1 MKTQVSAL
9 YLSLL
14 VGCSFWATDLVAQE
28 SPRPLPANTAPGLVE
43 TRVVDGEL
51 IFQSIEL
58 ERSDPFQVF
67 QRLPLAEMK
76 GDRAKAKTSRIG
88 CSPANGRTTC
98 LIDATFDG
106 QREIWFFRKENEERA
121 QLFTRLPSRAVNPLF
136 WISPSYSLAGN
147 GPLSLAAPPLD
158 ENTPAKVWVENT
170 GAGSVFFSYA
180 LSTSTQVVM
189 ARPSFNGVTLSGLF
203 VVLSPENERYITP
216 AEGVEIIGSDK
227 SGHFSTYAIPPNCEV
242 LGSTNDTIVCGENS
256 RGHAIQSAHP
266 FYPKVMKLAL
276 PEGVDEDITRAFSS
290 PAFQALGDSVLLRG
304 MQAGVARPFLQR
316 IGASEAIPA
325 LIRPDD
331 CILSHEHVDVF
342 DLTASENAALMRI
355 VSPLKP
361 TRFVL
366 APVEMGKINICAT
379 NAQLFREDAAEATD
393 HSKFKLERLRE
404 NVPGNVPVTLVSGP
418 GTGALQGHLMMI
430 TYAHAGLWLP
440 EGYLGPWLTEWVLE
454 GGKIAF
460 VHLPGGGGFGAEWS
474 SSGFG
479 IRNKIKVA
487 QMFDEVSA
495 YLVDTGVVQDGKI
508 SVMTE
513 SGGGPVAANA
523 ILRNPERYAAL
534 ALRAPCLAIEWQARQ
549 NCAANYD
556 HGNWYSPDDR
566 PFMDEFEP
574 LERMVQS
581 SNFPLIL
588 FGIPESDTQVDID
601 YQQRMARALGD
612 KVFGIANFKGVNHTE
627 RGTPEAEREWVRM
640 IAEAAV
646 AAARIAGAEPKSA
659 KP

>member
-1 MKTQVSAL
+1 MVVMKVKAL
-9 YLSLL
+9 AFPLTLMF
-14 VGCSFWATDLVAQE
+14 GCSSWTSDLVAQE
-28 SPRPLPANTAPGLVE
+28 PSRPLPANTAPGLVE

-51 IFQSIEL
+51 VFLSIEL
-58 ERSDPFQVF
+58 EGSEPFQVF

-76 GDRAKAKTSRIG
+76 GDRAKARTNRIG
-88 CSPANGRTTC
+88 CFPSKGDIAC
-98 LIDATFDG
+98 LIDATIDG
-106 QREIWFFRKENEERA
+106 EREIWFFREENEERA
-121 QLFTRLPSRAVNPLF
+121 QLFTQLPSRAVNPLF
-136 WISPSYSLAGN
+136 WISPSSSLVGS

-170 GAGSVFFSYA
+170 GTGSAFFSYE
-180 LSTSTQVVM
+180 LSKSTQVVM

-203 VVLSPENERYITP
+203 LVLSPKNERYISP

-227 SGHFSTYAIPPNCEV
+227 SGHFTTYAIPPNCEV
-242 LGSTNDTIVCGENS
+242 LGSINDTIVCGENS
-256 RGHAIQSAHP
+256 RGNSIQSAHP
-266 FYPKVMKLAL
+266 LYPKVMKLAL
-276 PEGVDEDITRAFSS
+276 PEGVDEDITRAFSP

-325 LIRPDD
+325 LIRPGD
-331 CILSHEHVDVF
+331 CILPHEHVDVF
-342 DLTASENAALMRI
+342 DLTASEQAALMRI
-355 VSPLKP
+355 DSPLKP

-366 APVEMGKINICAT
+366 APVEMGKINICAST
-379 NAQLFREDAAEATD
+379 AQLFREDAAEATD
-393 HSKFKLERLRE
+393 HAQFKLERLRE

-418 GTGALQGHLMMI
+418 DTGALQGHLMMI

-440 EGYLGPWLTEWVLE
+440 ESYLGPWLTDWVSG

-474 SSGFG
+474 SRGFG
-479 IRNKIKVA
+479 IQNKIKVA

-495 YLVDTGVVQDGKI
+495 YLVDTDVAQNGKI

-534 ALRAPCLAIEWQARQ
+534 ALRAPCLAIEGQARK

-556 HGNWYSPDDR
+556 HGNWYNLDDR

-581 SNFPLIL
+581 SNFSLIV
-588 FGIPESDTQVDID
+588 FGIPESDTQVDVD
-601 YQQRMARALGD
+601 YQLRMAGALGD

-640 IAEAAV
+640 IAEAAIQ
-646 AAARIAGAEPKSA
+646 ATKD
-659 KP
+659 

>member
-1 MKTQVSAL
+1 MKIKLLAFTSG
-9 YLSLL
+9 LL
-14 VGCSFWATDLVAQE
+14 VGCSFWTTDLVAQD

-51 IFQSIEL
+51 VFQSIEL
-58 ERSDPFQVF
+58 ERSEPFQVF

-76 GDRAKAKTSRIG
+76 GDRAKARTNKIG
-88 CSPANGRTTC
+88 CYPAKGRTAC
-98 LIDATFDG
+98 LVDATFDG
-106 QREIWFFRKENEERA
+106 QREIWFYRQENKERP
-121 QLFTRLPSRAVNPLF
+121 QLFAELPNRAVNPLF
-136 WISPSYSLAGN
+136 WISPSSSLVGN

-158 ENTPAKVWVENT
+158 DKTPAKVWVENT

-203 VVLSPENERYITP
+203 LVLSPENERYITP
-216 AEGVEIIGSDK
+216 VEGVEIIGSDK

-242 LGSTNDTIVCGENS
+242 LGSINDTIVCGENS
-256 RGHAIQSAHP
+256 RGNAIQSAHP
-266 FYPKVMKLAL
+266 VYPKVMKLAL

-325 LIRPDD
+325 LIHPDD
-331 CILSHEHVDVF
+331 CILPYEHVDVF
-342 DLTASENAALMRI
+342 DLTASEKAALMRI

-366 APVEMGKINICAT
+366 APVEMGKINICASS
-379 NAQLFREDAAEATD
+379 AQLFREDAAEATD

-418 GTGALQGHLMMI
+418 DTGALQGHLLMI

-440 EGYLGPWLTEWVLE
+440 EGYLGPWLTEWVSQ

-474 SSGFG
+474 SRGFG
-479 IRNKIKVA
+479 IQNKIKVA

-495 YLVDTGVVQDGKI
+495 YLVDTGVAQSGKI
-508 SVMTE
+508 SAMTE

-523 ILRNPERYAAL
+523 ILRSPERYAAL
-534 ALRAPCLAIEWQARQ
+534 ALRAPCLAIEGQARK

-556 HGNWYSPDDR
+556 HGNWYNLDDR
-566 PFMDEFEP
+566 PLMDEFEP
-574 LERMVQS
+574 LERTVQS
-581 SNFPLIL
+581 SNFPFIV
-588 FGIPESDTQVDID
+588 FGIPESDTQVDVD
-601 YQQRMARALGD
+601 YQLRMARALGD

-627 RGTPEAEREWVRM
+627 RGTPEAEREWLRM
-640 IAEAAV
+640 IATAATQ
-646 AAARIAGAEPKSA
+646 AAKD
-659 KP
+659 